1 MKILVCSDG
10 ERHSKNAIKKA
21 ISLGSSL
28 SADVTALHVV
38 DPWLKT
44 FYNEIYSQG
53 RQQYLEYVDQCL
65 KEQAEQVRRGFDKE
79 CIAKGFHATFKLR
92 HGEPLAEILK
102 EVSQFCP
109 QLLITGG
116 KYLTGWKKFK
126 SKNLPLHLTNKIGE
140 VTKVMVV
147 GGGP

>member
-1 MKILVCSDG
+1 M
-10 ERHSKNAIKKA
+10 
-21 ISLGSSL
+21 
-28 SADVTALHVV
+28 AD
-38 DPWLKT
+38 
-44 FYNEIYSQG
+44 
-53 RQQYLEYVDQCL
+53 L
-65 KEQAEQVRRGFDKE
+65 KEFAEQLVNLTVKE
-79 CIAKGFHATFKLR
+79 VN
-92 HGEPLAEILK
+92 ELAEILK

-140 VTKVMVV
+140 ATKVMVV